1 MSRAHNDQDRD
12 NKTGFI
18 KPKYGIKK
26 ILDVPKKI
34 KDKISEFN
42 EERKKPKEPITT
54 KTSMFSIVSWAFY
67 DLGNT
72 IFSILIVSFYFS
84 LWVVS
89 DSIGGTDSDYA
100 YANSM
105 SMLLVFLTAPIIGAL
120 SDQARRRMPFLFY
133 TTLLCVAFTALL
145 GYEKSGWDKR
155 TILLVSLGFFIVA
168 NYFYQAG
175 LIFYDSTLATIS
187 TPGNRGRIGG
197 IGIGI
202 GYVGSLIGLGAG
214 YLLIEILG
222 FPFQTVFQATAML
235 FLIFSIPC
243 FIFVKETP
251 NDNFWPG
258 LMIIM
263 ALLCLL
269 NVWIIGDPIGVN
281 MGTLLGLVALI
292 CLFGFISTPTPPLFR
307 EGSIQ
312 TAVLGT
318 FRQLKKTLG
327 MLDQFPGLSRFLVGR
342 VFYTDAANTSVAFAA
357 IYVSKEFGMTTYE
370 ITLYSLMGVLSAIV
384 SGFLWGYLVDII
396 GPKTT
401 LNLVLWVWFATFS
414 LLISTVWLG
423 LPTWMIWLAPFLA
436 GIALGGTWCA
446 DRPYMLVLTP
456 PRYIGQFY
464 GLYSMVGRFAT
475 IIGPLSWGIIVD
487 GLGLGRPT
495 AIAFLFL
502 LMIIGYIILQGVDD
516 SPREWPPELQV
527 DYEPE
532 APRGA
537 IGRSR

>member
-1 MSRAHNDQDRD
+1 MSPVKRILS
-12 NKTGFI
+12 KTREL
-18 KPKYGIKK
+18 KEKVK
-26 ILDVPKKI
+26 
-34 KDKISEFN
+34 EFN
-42 EERKKPKEPITT
+42 EERKKPKESITT

-133 TTLLCVAFTALL
+133 TTLMCVAFTALL
-145 GYEKSGWDKR
+145 GYEKSEWDKR

-214 YLLIEILG
+214 YFLIEILG
-222 FPFQTVFQATAML
+222 FPFQSVFQATAML
-235 FLIFSIPC
+235 FLIFAIPC

-251 NDNFWPG
+251 KDNFWPG
-258 LMIIM
+258 LMVIM
-263 ALLCLL
+263 ALLLLL
-269 NVWIIGDPIGVN
+269 NSWIMEGPIRYI
-281 MGTLLGLVALI
+281 MILVALI
-292 CLFGFISTPTPPLFR
+292 CAFGFITTPSTPLFK

-312 TAVLGT
+312 TAISGT
-318 FRQLKKTLG
+318 FKQLRDTLS

-342 VFYTDAANTSVAFAA
+342 LFYTDAANTSITFAA
-357 IYVSKEFGMTTYE
+357 IYVSKEFGMTTAE
-370 ITLYSLMGVLSAIV
+370 ILVYSLMGVLSSIV
-384 SGFLWGYLVDII
+384 SGFLWGYVVDVI
-396 GPKTT
+396 GPKYT
-401 LNLVLWVWFATFS
+401 LNMVLWVWFATFT

-423 LPTWMIWLAPFLA
+423 LPVWMIWLAPFLA

-487 GLGLGRPT
+487 ELGLGRPA
-495 AIAFLFL
+495 AIAFLFV

-516 SPREWPPELQV
+516 EPREWPSELQV

-537 IGRSR
+537 IGRPR